1 MQISRWSLHQTAN
14 RVESKHENLYDNEV
28 GAEQLNTSS
37 SGIIRARLRQ
47 VSLVTVISKI
57 INSVY
62 GTSRRG
68 VENFNIQSE
77 LQKKIM

>member
-1 MQISRWSLHQTAN
+1 MVVTSNGDRM
-14 RVESKHENLYDNEV
+14 ESKHENLYDNEEV
-28 GAEQLNTSS
+28 GAEQLNTPS

-62 GTSRRG
+62 GTNQRG

-77 LQKKIM
+77 LQKK